1 GEHAAASTGYHLLNL
16 RRADYRRVD
25 MSAHQRRDSSG
36 RIAGLQ
42 YPHVFVRIEFPIA
55 HYDASD
61 NIRAR
66 SITAACDCLTFAVG
80 WAVDTFAYDKIGPQ
94 TVEHD
99 RYDLDLTPAGN
110 H

>member
-1 GEHAAASTGYHLLNL
+1 
-16 RRADYRRVD
+16 

-66 SITAACDCLTFAVG
+66 SITADGDCLTFEVG
-80 WAVDTFAYDKIGPQ
+80 WGVDTFAYDKIGLQ
-94 TVEHD
+94 TVDHD
-99 RYDLDLTPAGN
+99 RYDFDVSPAGN
-110 H
+110 AQIQHRRHIEACYSDITGGERLSH